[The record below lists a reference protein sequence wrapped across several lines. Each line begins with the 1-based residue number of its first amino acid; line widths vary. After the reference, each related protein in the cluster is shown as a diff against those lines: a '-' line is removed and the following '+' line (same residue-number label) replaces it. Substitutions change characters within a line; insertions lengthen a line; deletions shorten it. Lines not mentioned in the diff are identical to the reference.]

1 MSRGKMENL
10 VRTLRMALGISQQ
23 QFAAVVGC
31 SYGSI
36 QNYENG
42 RAIGPAALERMIALA
57 AERNLLTL
65 AGELKQQYGWPSAPS
80 PPAEINPRKW
90 HAMLDYILQHGNA
103 AAIAA
108 VQSVLV
114 VCWEHANR
122 DK

>member
-1 MSRGKMENL
+1 MENL
-10 VRTLRMALGISQQ
+10 VRTLRIALGLSQQ
-23 QFAAVVGC
+23 AFAVALGC

-42 RAIGPAALERMIALA
+42 RNVSPAALERMIALA
-57 AERNLLTL
+57 TEGKLLPL
-65 AGELKQQYGWPSAPS
+65 ADDLKLQYGWPSAPS
-80 PPAEINPRKW
+80 PPAEIIPRKW
-90 HAMLDYILQHGNA
+90 HQMLDYILQHGNA

-114 VCWEHANR
+114 VCSEHAKR